1 MADTIM
7 RTASWKGLNR
17 MPYIANG
24 EMRDMKNLSSDA
36 TPFLTTRKGRKP
48 YTIEHS
54 IPSPEGEAYK
64 TVTSL
69 PEASVDEIGNIY
81 YVKGET
87 SDKKYK
93 SGEFY
98 YYENGEW
105 VQGIKDARF
114 LGVTE
119 EVIEY
124 YGYNVGGGDFY
135 TFIGERYKVEK
146 YENRN
151 SDPFELK
158 YLIGDKVKYLGKDN
172 THYIPGRVYEY
183 DVKTNLRWEKSNAE
197 NINYKGEVDEL
208 PEATF
213 YNLGY
218 KYRLN
223 SDKKYYVCVG
233 DYQGYWKKVDS
244 PYEIV
249 TQMPEETEE
258 GRQIRFL
265 DTVHGVSIEQKYYKS
280 VYDYDDWGMK
290 VHYYSNPDAAAESVG
305 VISLPM
311 ASEENEG
318 IVYFYEGPQMNGF
331 AECFYEGGIYGW
343 KAVEHPQVTRV
354 LTLKEYLEQFGEC
367 ELKEIIEIAS
377 FEGSIAV
384 LFIDGNGKTRLY
396 HDKDMWFVNAI
407 SGQSGKKFAIV
418 GNRLIVGESGNYL
431 HIKDGVKTFHE
442 AADVFSLAVRAQTCT
457 FGRDGKSRKVST
469 AISKDGTAEIKLYSY
484 GGESNGYSD
493 VAEALKNEG
502 TGFSFTIK
510 DTTYYMKVESV
521 TAEINKEVAGWVDGD
536 DIHRQYADIL
546 TIRATDSLL
555 DFSWNSSGDKDRTV
569 TFASTDPHYYDVVA
583 WKKRLWGYD
592 KNVLYGTAADIF
604 DTKGYVD
611 WTTGDNTYTESIAQ
625 PLWQGGKITGLA
637 ALVEGLVYFKEDC
650 LTIVTGNYPAVMS
663 SDTITCKGL
672 PSDNRKSVAV
682 ANESVYYLS
691 SDGVYRFVGG
701 LPQCISRDAKIK
713 GTNAVGV
720 SDGNKYWISLLEDN
734 GEYGLYVYDIHY
746 GIWHKEDNTHAIS
759 FTSLGAQVYMATKDE
774 IYNISAPQEDVEWSF
789 ELWYDED
796 TPQKKKYKELIV
808 RGVVGECEVFIKV
821 NDEWKLIYSASGSL
835 KIKFPPVEREEISIL
850 FRGKGI
856 CEIKSIDRVFEI
868 I

>member
-36 TPFLTTRKGRKP
+36 VPFLTTRKGRKP
-48 YTIEHS
+48 YTIEHT

-81 YVKGET
+81 YVKDET
-87 SDKKYK
+87 NDKKYI

-105 VQGIKDARF
+105 VQGINDKKF
-114 LGVTE
+114 FGVTE
-119 EVIEY
+119 EVVEY
-124 YGYNVGGGDFY
+124 YGGY
-135 TFIGERYKVEK
+135 TFIWSSYRVEK
-146 YENRN
+146 FENKRI
-151 SDPFELK
+151 DPYDLK
-158 YLIGDKVKYLGKDN
+158 YLIGDKIKYIGNDD
-172 THYIPGRVYEY
+172 THYVPGTVYEF
-183 DVKTNLRWEKSNAE
+183 DVKTNLRWEKTYAADG
-197 NINYKGEVDEL
+197 NYKGDVDEL
-208 PEATF
+208 PEVRF
-213 YNLGY
+213 EELGNT
-218 KYRLN
+218 YRFDN
-223 SDKKYYVCVG
+223 KYYICVG
-233 DYQGYWKKVDS
+233 DYQGYWKKTDS
-244 PYEIV
+244 TYDIV
-249 TQMPEETEE
+249 TKVSEEAKE
-258 GRQIRFL
+258 GSQIRFL
-265 DTVHGVSIEQKYYKS
+265 DTTHGVSLETKYYKC
-280 VYDYDDWGMK
+280 VYDYDKWGLK
-290 VHYYSNPDAAAESVG
+290 VHYYANPDAAAESVD

-318 IVYFYEGPQMNGF
+318 IVYYYVGPLMNGF
-331 AECFYEGGIYGW
+331 AECFYEDGVYGW
-343 KAVEHPQVTRV
+343 KATEHPNVTRI
-354 LTLKEYLEQFGEC
+354 LTLNEYLEQFGGC
-367 ELKEIIEIAS
+367 TLKEIIEIAH

-384 LFIDGNGKTRLY
+384 LFVDGDDKTRLY

-407 SGQSGKKFAIV
+407 SGQSGKKLSIV

-431 HIKDGVKTFHE
+431 HIKDNVKTFHE
-442 AADVFSLAVRAQTCT
+442 VSDIFSLAVRAQTCY
-457 FGRDGKSRKVST
+457 FGRDGQSKKIST
-469 AISKDGTAEIKLYSY
+469 AVSKNGTAEIKLYSY
-484 GGESNGYSD
+484 GGESNGY
-493 VAEALKNEG
+493 AEVKNALENEG

-510 DTTYYMKVESV
+510 DITYYMKTESV
-521 TAEINKEVAGWVDGD
+521 SCEINKEIAGWVDGD
-536 DIHRQYADIL
+536 NIYREYADIL

-555 DFSWNSSGDKDRTV
+555 DFSWNSSGDKNRTV

-592 KNVLYGTAADIF
+592 KNVLYGTIADIF
-604 DTKGYVD
+604 DAKGKVE
-611 WTTGDNTYTESIAQ
+611 WTTGDNSYTESIAQ
-625 PLWQGGKITGLA
+625 PLWQGGNITGLA
-637 ALVEGLVYFKEDC
+637 ALMEGLVYFKEDC

-672 PSDNRKSVAV
+672 PADNRKSVAV

-713 GTNAVGV
+713 GTNAVGM
-720 SDGNKYWISLLEDN
+720 SDGNKYWLSLQEDS
-734 GEYGLYVYDIHY
+734 GEYGLYVYDINY
-746 GIWHKEDNTHAIS
+746 GIWHREDNTQAIS
-759 FTSLGAQVYMATKDE
+759 FTSLGAQVYMATKNE

-850 FRGKGI
+850 FKGKGI